1 MRQAVRAA
9 RESVL
14 DAARRAAAG
23 AGARVCGPW
32 LACLMW
38 ATGAG
43 AWAAAAASVGPA
55 GPAAAVASPAA
66 APTIV
71 DDRGRR
77 IELARAPL
85 RIVTLAPAL
94 TESVCALGACARL
107 VGTDRHSNWPEP
119 VRALPKLGVLEDVQ
133 VERIVALRPDL
144 VLATASV
151 RTVARLEQLGLPV
164 AQLEPR
170 TLGDTRRVLE
180 LVARLLGEPAA
191 AAVAWQSVQTRIDEA
206 AGRVPAAW
214 RGQRAYLE
222 VASTPYAAGE
232 ASFAGELLAR
242 LGLRN
247 IVPAAL
253 GPFPQLSPEFVLRE
267 QPDLIVATRE
277 ALAGMSS
284 RPGWPALRALR
295 QGRACGLEPA
305 AWDALVRP
313 GPRLGEAAQA
323 LAECLQRLQD
333 RAGAAQP
340 AAAAAVTRPTP

>member
-1 MRQAVRAA
+1 MGRSARNACGVAAVARTRACVSA
-9 RESVL
+9 V
-14 DAARRAAAG
+14 
-23 AGARVCGPW
+23 
-32 LACLMW
+32 LACLVW
-38 ATGAG
+38 APSGAT
-43 AWAAAAASVGPA
+43 WAAPA
-55 GPAAAVASPAA
+55 PA
-66 APTIV
+66 IV
-71 DDRGRR
+71 DDRGHR
-77 IELARAPL
+77 IELPRAPL

-94 TESVCALGACARL
+94 TESVCALGACDRL
-107 VGTDRHSNWPEP
+107 VGTDRHSNWPAT
-119 VRALPKLGVLEDVQ
+119 VRALPKLGVLEEAQ

-151 RTVARLEQLGLPV
+151 RAVARLEQLGLKV

-180 LVARLLGEPAA
+180 QVAQVLGEPAA
-191 AAVAWQSVQTRIDEA
+191 AAAAWHAVQERIDEA
-206 AGRVPAAW
+206 AAQVPAGW

-222 VASTPYAAGE
+222 VASTPHAAGE

-267 QPDLIVATRE
+267 QPELIVATRE
-277 ALAGMSS
+277 ALAGMPA
-284 RPGWPALRALR
+284 RPGWSGLRALR
-295 QGRACGLEPA
+295 QGRSCGLEPA

-323 LAECLQRLQD
+323 LAGCLQRLQEP
-333 RAGAAQP
+333 AGAAP
-340 AAAAAVTRPTP
+340 RAAAAARLAP

>member
-1 MRQAVRAA
+1 MRGVVRVAVQVAA
-9 RESVL
+9 QV
-14 DAARRAAAG
+14 ARRACARACSLGLCGLLWAACTV
-23 AGARVCGPW
+23 AAP
-32 LACLMW
+32 
-38 ATGAG
+38 
-43 AWAAAAASVGPA
+43 AWAAGPEPA
-55 GPAAAVASPAA
+55 LAPRPAAPA
-66 APTIV
+66 IV

-77 IELARAPL
+77 IELPRPPL

-107 VGTDRHSNWPEP
+107 VGTDRHSNWPDS
-119 VRALPKLGVLEDVQ
+119 VRALPKLGVLEEAQ

-151 RTVARLEQLGLPV
+151 RAVARLEQLGLQV

-170 TLGDTRRVLE
+170 TLGDTRRVLGQ
-180 LVARLLGEPAA
+180 VAQLLGEPAA
-191 AAVAWQSVQTRIDEA
+191 AGTAWQAVQARIDEA
-206 AGRVPAAW
+206 ALRVPAAW
-214 RGQRAYLE
+214 RGRRAYLE

-232 ASFAGELLAR
+232 ASFPGELLAR

-277 ALAGMSS
+277 ALAGMPG
-284 RPGWPALRALR
+284 RPGWPTLQALRE
-295 QGRACGLEPA
+295 GRSCGLEPA

-323 LAECLQRLQD
+323 LAGCLERLETHAGGARRGTPAG
-333 RAGAAQP
+333 RAVP
-340 AAAAAVTRPTP
+340 

>member
-1 MRQAVRAA
+1 MRRAVRA
-9 RESVL
+9 VV
-14 DAARRAAAG
+14 RACAQ
-23 AGARVCGPW
+23 W
-32 LACLMW
+32 LARLVW
-38 ATGAG
+38 ASGAG
-43 AWAAAAASVGPA
+43 AWAAAAAASGS
-55 GPAAAVASPAA
+55 GTAVAAPPV

-77 IELARAPL
+77 IELPRAPV

-107 VGTDRHSNWPEP
+107 VGTDRHSNWPDA
-119 VRALPKLGVLEDVQ
+119 VRTLPKLGVLEEAQ
-133 VERIVALRPDL
+133 VERIVALQPDL

-151 RTVARLEQLGLPV
+151 RAVARLEQLGLKV

-180 LVARLLGEPAA
+180 LVSQLLGEPVAA
-191 AAVAWQSVQTRIDEA
+191 AATWQAVQARIDEA

-277 ALAGMSS
+277 ALAGMPS

-340 AAAAAVTRPTP
+340 AAAGAVTRPTP